1 MTELVS
7 QRKENGILGIMLMPL
22 SIIIS
27 VMLGSIAVDSAH
39 IVAVKTQLQNATD
52 AGALAGAIDLIYDP
66 SVADYHALSV
76 TGKNRADGRAVSNST
91 PGVTVVSQTVPPDD
105 TSGGQVTVSASMTIS
120 HLLAPIFGRKSDVI
134 MTRSVAGRGANLQEV
149 YGYLP
154 GQDANSPGRPQ
165 TFPIALD
172 VNAPGDD
179 GIALKDRHVGDE
191 FNIYFNST
199 TWQNAAWTSFNQNP
213 TSAPYVRDA
222 ISQRLG
228 LSTPQPNYFPNLA
241 VGENIGTNT
250 GMLGQHELGI
260 PGTER
265 NALIATYP
273 LVLPVVVSPN
283 LAGSGIITGFI
294 AIRVLDADNNLDSGQ
309 VLRLHVKIVPG
320 TVLGSSTTGNG
331 TAAPVTTN
339 FLVGPVKMI
348 N

>member
-7 QRKENGILGIMLMPL
+7 QRRQNGVLGIMMMPL

-27 VMLGSIAVDSAH
+27 VMLGSIAVDTAH

-52 AGALAGAIDLIYDP
+52 AGALAGAIQLIYDP
-66 SVADYHALSV
+66 SIADNHALSV
-76 TGKNRADGRAVSNST
+76 TGKNRADGKAVSNST

-105 TSGGQVTVSASMTIS
+105 TTGGQVTVSASMTIS
-120 HLLAPIFGRKSDVI
+120 HLLAPIFGRTSDVI
-134 MTRSVAGRGANLQEV
+134 STTSVAGRGANLQEV

-154 GQDANSPGRPQ
+154 GPDANTPGTPQ

-179 GIALKDRHVGDE
+179 GVALKDRHVGDV

-199 TWQNAAWTSFNQNP
+199 TWQNAAWTSFKQDP
-213 TSAPYVRDA
+213 TNAPYVRDA

-228 LSTPQPNYFPNLA
+228 LSPPQANYFPNLA
-241 VGENIGTNT
+241 VGENISTNT
-250 GMLGQHELGI
+250 GMLGQHELGL
-260 PGTER
+260 PGTLR

-273 LVLPVVVSPN
+273 LVLPIVVSPN
-283 LAGSGIITGFI
+283 LAGSGSIAGFI

-309 VLRLHVKIVPG
+309 VLRLNVKIVPA
-320 TVLGSSTTGNG
+320 TVLGSSTGG
-331 TAAPVTTN
+331 TPSTTPVSTN